1 MSTGY
6 LIFEETVAL
15 ITGSGTALGRAT
27 ALAFAKRGVSVVV
40 ADVSEH
46 GAETVEMINSYG
58 GQGLFIETDVSVAEN
73 VERLIATVVDTYGG
87 LHHAFNNAANVL
99 PMLPLSKADEFIH
112 GRVMT
117 AAVRGATLCLQQQL
131 HYMAKAGGGNIVNAA
146 SLPQEFAEADM
157 TPYLAA
163 RQAVISMTKAA
174 ATENARFG
182 IRVNALA
189 RGRVDPGKLH
199 RGSADQQ
206 IRQMVLGG
214 PLIDHP
220 RHSNELAA
228 TVIYLCSPISS
239 FANGQVFTISH

>member
-1 MSTGY
+1 MSAQY

-46 GAETVEMINSYG
+46 GAKTVEMINHSG
-58 GQGLFIETDVSVAEN
+58 GQALFVHTDVAIAKN
-73 VERLIATVVDTYGG
+73 VEQLISTVVDTYGG
-87 LHHAFNNAANVL
+87 LHHAFNNAANLL
-99 PMLPLSKADEFIH
+99 PILPLSKADEVVH
-112 GRVMT
+112 DLAMT
-117 AAVRGATLCLQQQL
+117 AAVRGATLCMQQQIQ
-131 HYMAKAGGGNIVNAA
+131 YMATAGGGNIVNAT
-146 SLPQEFAEADM
+146 SLAQTFAEADM
-157 TPYLAA
+157 TPYLPA

-182 IRVNALA
+182 IRVNALT

-199 RGSADQQ
+199 RRSAHQQ
-206 IRQMVLGG
+206 IRQTVLGG

-220 RHSNELAA
+220 RHSDELAA